1 VSEKASANKSTVMIG
16 LRVVLIASLVLF
28 LLATVTETYRSPT
41 GDPQLTPSPTDI
53 SARDNLIVPG
63 ARIGPVTLG
72 LSIDQVVGELGKSQK
87 RPLENGVL
95 HLYEEFGLVV
105 YTEDDRVTS
114 VTTRSPFFQTRQG
127 IAVGSDVDTVLSH
140 LGKGYEREGDDRKYV
155 LHNWGQGWHVGVE
168 DNLITYF
175 QVTPQMVKE

>member
-1 VSEKASANKSTVMIG
+1 MIG

-95 HLYEEFGLVV
+95 HLYEEFGLVNEL
-105 YTEDDRVTS
+105 T
-114 VTTRSPFFQTRQG
+114 
-127 IAVGSDVDTVLSH
+127 A
-140 LGKGYEREGDDRKYV
+140 GK
-155 LHNWGQGWHVGVE
+155 
-168 DNLITYF
+168 
-175 QVTPQMVKE
+175 